1 MTADFRSVPQ
11 QISEIAENYPDS
23 IALSDGARQL
33 NYRELNRRADRFAGY
48 LVRLG
53 IERGGTVALS
63 MERSFDWVI
72 AALGILRAG
81 AAYVPLDPTWPDA
94 RLSYAVKDSGATVV
108 VAREAL
114 VDRLR
119 LKTQGLAQC
128 VDPARDAAAI
138 ATAPVSV
145 GGTIEPE
152 SLAYIIYTSGS
163 TGAPKGVEITHA
175 NLNHLVR
182 WHRDTFRVT
191 RQDRASHLLSLGFDA
206 AVMEIWPHLSAGATL
221 CLADEE
227 VRSSPDLIQE
237 WMIREQVTIGLV
249 PTVLGERLITKAWP
263 AKTALRLLVI
273 GGDVLH
279 HGPARQLPFDVV
291 NNYGPTECTV
301 AATWSVL
308 KAGVAGTPSIGRPIS
323 GTNVYLLNERGEP
336 VPDGKV
342 GEIYIGGDG
351 VGRGYRNLPDLTE
364 RSFLHDPFSG
374 AAAAR
379 MYRTGDR
386 GARRP
391 DGEIEFRG
399 RLDRQTKIRGFRVEL
414 DEIAGTLNS
423 YSSIDFATV
432 VTRTSDAGEN
442 QLVAYVLPK
451 VKAPAPTAKEL
462 QEHLLRSLPD
472 YMVPAVFV
480 RLNALPL
487 SSNGK
492 IDVAN
497 LSRFTDGQMLE
508 RVAAK
513 VPASSVEERLLA
525 IVRQLLQNDEVAMED
540 NFFLA
545 GGHSLLGTQLLVR
558 LRSEFGITLSL
569 RQLFE
574 APTPA
579 RLALVVEML
588 LGQDWLAG
596 VWAELLG
603 RNHIQLD
610 DNFFD
615 LGGKSELLAS
625 VQRSIAA
632 EFGRQIPIG
641 QLIANPTVR
650 LQAELIKS
658 QYETHPV
665 LPPGVLAL
673 QPKGPRNG
681 IFWTHYLNVSLAKL
695 IGDDQ
700 PFFVVRLVAEDFVSL
715 GESPTLES
723 VAACH
728 VHKILSTQPRG
739 PYTVGG
745 FSLAGVL
752 AFEIA
757 QQLRT
762 AGHEVSLLIMLDPPS
777 PSYMDSPRR
786 LTPKLTQPRYL
797 LKRVVRLGLKTSI
810 VKIRKRVFEC
820 FAPSLE
826 AVSPRTEVKIAQETI
841 EAAALMYQ
849 PRQYDGK
856 VLLLLASERPPHLDF
871 LPGWRAVVPSS
882 LHIQY
887 LDGHHEELTRG
898 LNGQRVAD
906 AIFTH
911 LVSAPEPDSLMAS
924 GRAQTYVM
932 E

>member
-1 MTADFRSVPQ
+1 
-11 QISEIAENYPDS
+11 
-23 IALSDGARQL
+23 
-33 NYRELNRRADRFAGY
+33 
-48 LVRLG
+48 
-53 IERGGTVALS
+53 
-63 MERSFDWVI
+63 
-72 AALGILRAG
+72 
-81 AAYVPLDPTWPDA
+81 
-94 RLSYAVKDSGATVV
+94 
-108 VAREAL
+108 
-114 VDRLR
+114 
-119 LKTQGLAQC
+119 
-128 VDPARDAAAI
+128 
-138 ATAPVSV
+138 
-145 GGTIEPE
+145 
-152 SLAYIIYTSGS
+152 
-163 TGAPKGVEITHA
+163 
-175 NLNHLVR
+175 
-182 WHRDTFRVT
+182 
-191 RQDRASHLLSLGFDA
+191 
-206 AVMEIWPHLSAGATL
+206 
-221 CLADEE
+221 
-227 VRSSPDLIQE
+227 
-237 WMIREQVTIGLV
+237 
-249 PTVLGERLITKAWP
+249 
-263 AKTALRLLVI
+263 
-273 GGDVLH
+273 
-279 HGPARQLPFDVV
+279 
-291 NNYGPTECTV
+291 
-301 AATWSVL
+301 
-308 KAGVAGTPSIGRPIS
+308 
-323 GTNVYLLNERGEP
+323 
-336 VPDGKV
+336 
-342 GEIYIGGDG
+342 
-351 VGRGYRNLPDLTE
+351 
-364 RSFLHDPFSG
+364 
-374 AAAAR
+374 
-379 MYRTGDR
+379 
-386 GARRP
+386 
-391 DGEIEFRG
+391 
-399 RLDRQTKIRGFRVEL
+399 
-414 DEIAGTLNS
+414 
-423 YSSIDFATV
+423 
-432 VTRTSDAGEN
+432 
-442 QLVAYVLPK
+442 
-451 VKAPAPTAKEL
+451 
-462 QEHLLRSLPD
+462 
-472 YMVPAVFV
+472 MVPAVFV

-492 IDVAN
+492 IDFAN
-497 LSRFTDGQMLE
+497 LARFTDGQMLE

-513 VPASSVEERLLA
+513 VPASSAEERLLA

-558 LRSEFGITLSL
+558 LRSEFGVTLSL

-615 LGGKSELLAS
+615 LGGKSELLACCAAEHRRRVRAADS
-625 VQRSIAA
+625 DRSIDCESHSSATSRIDKESIRNA
-632 EFGRQIPIG
+632 PSRCLRVCSHFSR
-641 QLIANPTVR
+641 T
-650 LQAELIKS
+650 
-658 QYETHPV
+658 
-665 LPPGVLAL
+665 
-673 QPKGPRNG
+673 GPRNG

-715 GESPTLES
+715 GETPTLES